1 MWVQALKT
9 ATSGALL
16 GGMAGNAPASC
27 LPAKLEGVFFTLN
40 SAEVDLG
47 CDSGGEP
54 CGRLCCTCGEVSS
67 LRNLGF
73 GWG

>member
-1 MWVQALKT
+1 MG
-9 ATSGALL
+9 SGSQDSNLCGFAW
-16 GGMAGNAPASC
+16 GDDRERPASC

-47 CDSGGEP
+47 CEAGGEP
-54 CGRLCCTCGEVSS
+54 CGRLCCTCGVVSS